1 MGEAR
6 AALPLIPKGVMK
18 KLSTALAVVIAALSV
33 CASVAS
39 ATPPTHEPVSFADRT
54 FSGQCSFDV
63 FRHVLVNRS
72 VLTTFSNGNRLTT
85 GTFKERLTNLSTGEF
100 IDVNASGPILAV
112 FNDDGSSTE
121 YLRGRQFIR
130 PAGELLITTG
140 LVIVERDPA
149 GAIVGFTQIGGTTQ
163 DVCELLA

>member
-1 MGEAR
+1 
-6 AALPLIPKGVMK
+6 MK
-18 KLSTALAVVIAALSV
+18 KLLIALAAAIAAV
-33 CASVAS
+33 CVSAPVAS

-54 FSGQCSFDV
+54 FTGQCSFDV
-63 FRHVLVNRS
+63 SRHVLVNRS

-85 GTFKERLTNLSTGEF
+85 GTFKERLTNLSTGDF

-112 FNDDGSSTE
+112 FNEDGSSTE
-121 YLRGRQFIR
+121 DLRGRQFVR
-130 PAGELLITTG
+130 PFGQLLITTG

-149 GAIVGFTQIGGTTQ
+149 GVIVGFTQLTGTSQ

>member
-1 MGEAR
+1 MKLLTVLAAAA
-6 AALPLIPKGVMK
+6 AALF
-18 KLSTALAVVIAALSV
+18 
-33 CASVAS
+33 ASVPLAS
-39 ATPPTHEPVSFADRT
+39 AIPPTHEPVSFADRT

-63 FRHVLVNRS
+63 HREVLVNRS

-112 FNDDGSSTE
+112 FHPDGSSTE
-121 YLRGRQFIR
+121 FLRGRQFVR
-130 PAGELLITTG
+130 PFDQLLITTG
-140 LVIVERDPA
+140 SVIVERDPA
-149 GAIVGFTQIGGTTQ
+149 GDIVGFTQLSGTSQ